1 MYHLIAIFTVIV
13 WGATFISTKV
23 LMSAGLTPIEVMF
36 YRFAIAYISILPFT
50 YKRLFAASLK
60 DEGTMLLI
68 GLSGGSLYFLA
79 ENYALSYTLASN
91 VSLIICTTPILTALL
106 DRFFG
111 SRKPLTPHFLLGS
124 TIAFIGIA
132 FVIFNGSIVLGLNP
146 IGDILTLTAAFLWG
160 IFSLTLKKVQSHYK
174 SLFITRKTFFYSVL
188 SLLPFIL
195 FSPGHTSLSTL
206 LRPIMLSNLLFLG
219 LLASTLCFFLW
230 NVAVKAIGP
239 VSATNYI
246 YLSPIVTLIVAHYV
260 LDEPI
265 TAMAIFGSFFI
276 LVGVF
281 LALRKQKSFA

>member
-36 YRFAIAYISILPFT
+36 YRFVIAYISILPFT

-111 SRKPLTPHFLLGS
+111 SRKSLTPHFLLGS

-160 IFSLTLKKVQSHYK
+160 IFSLTLKKVQSQYK
-174 SLFITRKTFFYSVL
+174 SLFITRKTFFYSIL
-188 SLLPFIL
+188 SLLPFIF
-195 FSPGHTSLSTL
+195 FSPTHTSFSTL
-206 LRPIMLSNLLFLG
+206 LRPIMFSNLLFLG

-230 NVAVKAIGP
+230 NVAVKSIGP

-246 YLSPIVTLIVAHYV
+246 YFSPIVTLIVAHYV

-276 LVGVF
+276 VVGVF